1 MELVKTMPKGQNIYY
16 ASYYSYIDLD
26 CYYFVNTF

>member
-16 ASYYSYIDLD
+16 ASYYSYIDLG